1 MSDNSIVT
9 NSKILKLQNTLL
21 KNVDNENI
29 IGNNGEVVRHESF
42 NLKHTFADGI
52 YVRQMEMKKDSMVVG
67 AIHNHDHIWFL
78 LTGHIVVHAHEQVE
92 DYIAP
97 CYVKCSSGI
106 KRVIYAAEDSIFV
119 NIHKN
124 PTNTQDLDKLEA
136 EIVSKSYEEYEKYKN
151 KNK

>member
-1 MSDNSIVT
+1 MPDNSIVT
-9 NSKILKLQNTLL
+9 KSKILKLQNILL
-21 KNVDNENI
+21 KNADNENI

-67 AIHNHDHIWFL
+67 AIHNHEHIWFL

-97 CYVKCSSGI
+97 CYVKCSPGI
-106 KRVIYAAEDSIFV
+106 KRVIYAADDSIFV

-124 PTNTQDLDKLEA
+124 PTNTQDLDELEA
-136 EIVSKSYEEYEKYKN
+136 EIVSRSYEEYEKYKN

>member
-9 NSKILKLQNTLL
+9 KSKILKLQSTLL

-67 AIHNHDHIWFL
+67 AIHNHEHVWFL
-78 LTGHIVVHAHEQVE
+78 LTGHIVVHAHEVVE